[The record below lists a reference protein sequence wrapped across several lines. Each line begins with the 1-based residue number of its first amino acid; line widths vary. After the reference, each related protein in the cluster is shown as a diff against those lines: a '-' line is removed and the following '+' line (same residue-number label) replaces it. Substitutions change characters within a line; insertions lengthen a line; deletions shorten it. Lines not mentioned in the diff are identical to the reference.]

1 MIQIIIA
8 LILGLS
14 LGISFGLWRQR
25 SLNSQLR
32 RVLASLPTHN
42 DNVSLPLAYQVRR
55 EISRS
60 HQQSLELETEIQEWR
75 HLLNHAP
82 VGYLQVDE
90 ENRLLWCNLQ
100 AQKLLKID
108 RWQPGQLRL
117 MLELVRSYELDRL
130 IEKTRTSQTSQSKE
144 WVFHTTNY
152 QKQNLLQTSLSLR
165 GHSLPLPQ
173 KQVGIFIENQQYL
186 AELERSRDRTFAD
199 LAHEMRTPLTS
210 ISLVAEALQMRLQ
223 GIELSW
229 VEQMLKEANRLMQ
242 LVQDY
247 LDVSNLAENPTQKL
261 VNSSLVLK
269 DLVFYAWQVLEP
281 IAQKKQVR
289 IDYFEDE
296 SICLKGDK
304 SRLNQVFINLLDN
317 GIKNSP
323 KGEVIRVE
331 VETISPTQNK
341 SLPKLEKDNLETNV
355 FIQINIIDAGK
366 GFSESD
372 LPYVFNRLYRGDP
385 SRQRQDAHEHSAT
398 VLPIIGGS
406 GLGLSIVQEIIKAHG
421 GSIQAKNHPQIGGGW
436 LQIQLPLMGNAD
448 QE

>member
-1 MIQIIIA
+1 M
-8 LILGLS
+8 
-14 LGISFGLWRQR
+14 
-25 SLNSQLR
+25 
-32 RVLASLPTHN
+32 
-42 DNVSLPLAYQVRR
+42 
-55 EISRS
+55 
-60 HQQSLELETEIQEWR
+60 
-75 HLLNHAP
+75 
-82 VGYLQVDE
+82 
-90 ENRLLWCNLQ
+90 
-100 AQKLLKID
+100 
-108 RWQPGQLRL
+108 
-117 MLELVRSYELDRL
+117 RSYELDRL
-130 IEKTRTSQTSQSKE
+130 IEQTRISQKSQSKE
-144 WVFHTTNY
+144 WVFHITNY
-152 QKQNLLQTSLSLR
+152 QKQNPLQTSLSLR
-165 GHSLPLPQ
+165 GYSLPLPQ

-186 AELERSRDRTFAD
+186 VELERSRDRTFAD

-223 GIELSW
+223 GMELSW

-247 LDVSNLAENPTQKL
+247 LDVSNLAENPAQRLT
-261 VNSSLVLK
+261 NNSLVLK
-269 DLVFYAWQVLEP
+269 DLIFYAWQVLEP
-281 IAQKKQVR
+281 IAQKKQVI

-323 KGEVIRVE
+323 RGEVIRVE
-331 VETISPTQNK
+331 VQTISPTENE

-355 FIQINIIDAGK
+355 FVQINIIDAGT

-385 SRQRQDAHEHSAT
+385 SRQRQDANEHSSTA
-398 VLPIIGGS
+398 LPLSGGS

-436 LQIQLPLMGNAD
+436 LQIQLPLIGNAD